1 MGAEVLGSAA
11 HHQEPP
17 WNRQVQSLSS
27 CSRVAGL
34 LDDEEHLFELQTP
47 PKSGW

>member
-1 MGAEVLGSAA
+1 MGAEVLGSGA
-11 HHQEPP
+11 HHQETP

-27 CSRVAGL
+27 YSRVAGL
-34 LDDEEHLFELQTP
+34 LDDKEHRFELQTP